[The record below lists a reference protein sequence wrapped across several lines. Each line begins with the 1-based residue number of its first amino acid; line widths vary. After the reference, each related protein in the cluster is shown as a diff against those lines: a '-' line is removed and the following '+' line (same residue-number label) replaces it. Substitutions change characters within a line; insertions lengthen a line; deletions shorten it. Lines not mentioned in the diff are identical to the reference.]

1 MHKQEIRKKLYG
13 SLPLKI
19 ADNQSFYDYIQGQYS
34 CYISIVSN
42 LYKECQGFKA
52 VESFIKKTL
61 KCIKLLEAGKEECA
75 KLLFQRALT
84 PLLGNNEN
92 NYNGVLPVFNKSYND
107 LYCFAN
113 GPFIKMYR
121 ATDFKE
127 SILHIPFDKTEHIGS
142 NRFTAKG
149 IPCLYLGDSIETCL
163 AEIGNYD
170 TSKLFISC
178 FELDYTS
185 FKILDLTCPDI
196 KVNSNAGS
204 FYDAAILSWP
214 VVALCMVKQQSKVT
228 EDTIN
233 WAYIFPQLILTL
245 LAESKLTDIK
255 AVKYSSTKNS
265 KSNAFNIAIPA
276 QQPYGEKD
284 HCEFIKEKF
293 TDDERTPD
301 GIRSSRVSQPVNIIM
316 ALSEVE
322 KIISDDQFRKLKL

>member
-1 MHKQEIRKKLYG
+1 
-13 SLPLKI
+13 
-19 ADNQSFYDYIQGQYS
+19 
-34 CYISIVSN
+34 
-42 LYKECQGFKA
+42 
-52 VESFIKKTL
+52 
-61 KCIKLLEAGKEECA
+61 
-75 KLLFQRALT
+75 
-84 PLLGNNEN
+84 
-92 NYNGVLPVFNKSYND
+92 
-107 LYCFAN
+107 
-113 GPFIKMYR
+113 
-121 ATDFKE
+121 
-127 SILHIPFDKTEHIGS
+127 
-142 NRFTAKG
+142 
-149 IPCLYLGDSIETCL
+149 
-163 AEIGNYD
+163 
-170 TSKLFISC
+170 
-178 FELDYTS
+178 
-185 FKILDLTCPDI
+185 
-196 KVNSNAGS
+196 
-204 FYDAAILSWP
+204 
-214 VVALCMVKQQSKVT
+214 MVKQQSKVT